1 MGEENRVIWI
11 NGPFGIGKT
20 TTARLL
26 IGRIPGAR
34 IFDPEEVGYLL
45 RHVMVHESVDDF
57 QDWPLWRTLVVANM
71 VEIINHTD
79 STLVTPMTVLRADY
93 AEEIFTGLARRGK
106 HVTQIL
112 LHADEAALR
121 QRIEDSAEYPGQPE
135 ASAKTRRWRF
145 SKLDAYQQ
153 AYGWLSSTAHVIDTT
168 SATPDQV
175 VREVLDLAGKPNLH

>member
-1 MGEENRVIWI
+1 MTIRRALRSQSESRNWIRYSFSVGEENRVIWI

-45 RHVMVHESVDDF
+45 RDVMVHESVDDF

-93 AEEIFTGLARRGK
+93 AEEIFTGLARRGMP
-106 HVTQIL
+106 T
-112 LHADEAALR
+112 
-121 QRIEDSAEYPGQPE
+121 
-135 ASAKTRRWRF
+135 
-145 SKLDAYQQ
+145 
-153 AYGWLSSTAHVIDTT
+153 SSTPRRPRPIRSFVRCSISPGNRTYIELICSVKE
-168 SATPDQV
+168 SAC
-175 VREVLDLAGKPNLH
+175 DLPTLT